1 MQHYDSVTFFS
12 TLKGEKGKVTSKYGK
27 CLLAFKNEL

>member
-1 MQHYDSVTFFS
+1 MPHYDPVTFFS
-12 TLKGEKGKVTSKYGK
+12 TLKGKKGKVTSKYGK